1 MQHGIVTG
9 KVLQHKLR
17 GALGMQPDGALDL
30 ATTAQFANRE
40 LQREVGGGVSV
51 ECPLNTKRTCCE
63 TPLKAV
69 VLQARK
75 D

>member
-30 ATTAQFANRE
+30 ATTAQLDNRE
-40 LQREVGGGVSV
+40 LQREVEEGGG
-51 ECPLNTKRTCCE
+51 ECLLN
-63 TPLKAV
+63 AH
-69 VLQARK
+69 
-75 D
+75 

>member
-30 ATTAQFANRE
+30 ATTAQLTNRE
-40 LQREVGGGVSV
+40 LQRGIEGVEGGV
-51 ECPLNTKRTCCE
+51 C
-63 TPLKAV
+63 
-69 VLQARK
+69 
-75 D
+75 